1 MILLRLIFLPIYKF
15 QFFMSNALGVDN
27 KNNSKLRSLK
37 NKHKGETI
45 FIIGNG
51 PSLTPEI
58 LSKIKGKTCLA
69 SNKIY
74 LMFQHTDWRPNYYS
88 VEDDLVLKNNISE
101 INEYNSSLKLL
112 PIHSIFHIGKVK
124 DAIYFN
130 YHGHHFYPDKPK
142 FSSDVL
148 SGIYWGGSVVYTQI
162 QLAIFLGAKKIV
174 LLGVDFSFS
183 IPKKNLD
190 SSKEIIS
197 EGEVNHFS
205 KMYRKPGE
213 KWNKPNLDLQ
223 EKGYESVIDN
233 ISKFDAEV
241 YNSTNGSKLHI
252 IQKMD
257 IDQILSKEKPS

>member
-1 MILLRLIFLPIYKF
+1 
-15 QFFMSNALGVDN
+15 
-27 KNNSKLRSLK
+27 
-37 NKHKGETI
+37 
-45 FIIGNG
+45 
-51 PSLTPEI
+51 
-58 LSKIKGKTCLA
+58 
-69 SNKIY
+69 
-74 LMFQHTDWRPNYYS
+74 MFQHTDWRPNYYS

-142 FSSDVL
+142 FSSDVF

-197 EGEVNHFS
+197 EG
-205 KMYRKPGE
+205 G
-213 KWNKPNLDLQ
+213 
-223 EKGYESVIDN
+223 
-233 ISKFDAEV
+233 
-241 YNSTNGSKLHI
+241 
-252 IQKMD
+252 
-257 IDQILSKEKPS
+257 